1 MKNNKQFGLTDSLLD
16 AVRQVVEKKLDP
28 VGQADA
34 DIDNDGDV
42 DSSDKYLHR
51 RRKAIKKAMAKE
63 HKGDKPHK
71 HPHEEEQ
78 IDEISKDAKASYLKK
93 AGKDHY
99 DMFTGRKPGSKE
111 KLDKRRAVI
120 QKVSKALTG
129 KKKFS
134 DYDPKTK
141 QYTNEDVNEG
151 YEDAVMKVLSKK
163 RIDGRFD
170 KGDLYVDKRSVS
182 AAKAAL
188 KRDFSIKSL
197 PKIIGEDIQ
206 EAGALNLS
214 MRRAGPMNKIF
225 SKSKSDKDLAK
236 EIEAYA
242 KKHGGIDKASFMK
255 VAQMLSKGQRLNAI
269 KFAKKMD
276 TDPRDWVLDKLG
288 EAVSPAQQAAIAIA
302 KKKAGTKP
310 KNEGAMSRM
319 ASGGGLKTFKPK
331 PKEPVD
337 VKPVM
342 KEASE
347 LPKK

>member
-16 AVRQVVEKKLDP
+16 AVRQVMEKKLDP

-51 RRKAIKKAMAKE
+51 RRKAIKKAMVTKE
-63 HKGDKPHK
+63 AM
-71 HPHEEEQ
+71 Q
-78 IDEISKDAKASYLKK
+78 
-93 AGKDHY
+93 
-99 DMFTGRKPGSKE
+99 M
-111 KLDKRRAVI
+111 KR
-120 QKVSKALTG
+120 
-129 KKKFS
+129 
-134 DYDPKTK
+134 
-141 QYTNEDVNEG
+141 
-151 YEDAVMKVLSKK
+151 
-163 RIDGRFD
+163 
-170 KGDLYVDKRSVS
+170 
-182 AAKAAL
+182 
-188 KRDFSIKSL
+188 
-197 PKIIGEDIQ
+197 
-206 EAGALNLS
+206 
-214 MRRAGPMNKIF
+214 
-225 SKSKSDKDLAK
+225 SKSDKDLAK

-255 VAQMLSKGQRLNAI
+255 AAQMLAKGQRSNAI
-269 KFAKKMD
+269 KFAKKLD
-276 TDPRDWVLDKLG
+276 TDPRDWLLGKLD

-331 PKEPVD
+331 PKDPVD
-337 VKPVM
+337 VKPQM

>member
-71 HPHEEEQ
+71 HPHE
-78 IDEISKDAKASYLKK
+78 
-93 AGKDHY
+93 
-99 DMFTGRKPGSKE
+99 
-111 KLDKRRAVI
+111 
-120 QKVSKALTG
+120 
-129 KKKFS
+129 
-134 DYDPKTK
+134 
-141 QYTNEDVNEG
+141 DVNEG

-188 KRDFSIKSL
+188 KRDFNIKSL
-197 PKIIGEDIQ
+197 PKIIGEDVQ
-206 EAGALNLS
+206 ESRALNLS
-214 MRRAGPMNKIF
+214 RRRAGPMKSIF

-242 KKHGGIDKASFMK
+242 KKHGGIDKADFMK
-255 VAQMLSKGQRLNAI
+255 AAQMLAKGQRLNAI
-269 KFAKKMD
+269 KFAKKLD
-276 TDPRDWVLDKLG
+276 TDPRDWLLDKLD

-319 ASGGGLKTFKPK
+319 ASGGGLKTFKAK
-331 PKEPVD
+331 PKDPVD
-337 VKPVM
+337 VKPQM

>member
-1 MKNNKQFGLTDSLLD
+1 MSNRFGISDD
-16 AVRQVVEKKLDP
+16 VIEAVRKVLAGEKMDP
-28 VGQADA
+28 VGKADA

-51 RRKAIKKAMAKE
+51 RRKAIKKAMATKE
-63 HKGDKPHK
+63 AM
-71 HPHEEEQ
+71 Q
-78 IDEISKDAKASYLKK
+78 
-93 AGKDHY
+93 
-99 DMFTGRKPGSKE
+99 
-111 KLDKRRAVI
+111 
-120 QKVSKALTG
+120 
-129 KKKFS
+129 
-134 DYDPKTK
+134 
-141 QYTNEDVNEG
+141 
-151 YEDAVMKVLSKK
+151 MKS
-163 RIDGRFD
+163 
-170 KGDLYVDKRSVS
+170 
-182 AAKAAL
+182 
-188 KRDFSIKSL
+188 
-197 PKIIGEDIQ
+197 
-206 EAGALNLS
+206 
-214 MRRAGPMNKIF
+214 IF

-255 VAQMLSKGQRLNAI
+255 AAQMLAKGQRSNAI
-269 KFAKKMD
+269 KFAKKLD
-276 TDPRDWVLDKLG
+276 TDPRDWLLGKLD

-331 PKEPVD
+331 PKDPVD